1 MKEILEFNH
10 KKQCGLWL
18 ILIGIVLIV
27 AVICGGE
34 FFVNPFVFL
43 IGYYACFFGVN
54 VNKKVRE
61 KLSQGD
67 ISKRQIKMIYFS
79 IATLFIL
86 MFCIAGPFI
95 PGWHWRQI
103 WLGVLMATSIHFFLW
118 FFIHGWSMVV
128 LGIVC
133 MVIVTMGYI
142 FPGIPVSVICIADAM
157 VKLICGIYLLFIA
170 KPSKYIPNMIKQR
183 MYKETTSSLTYWKI
197 EI

>member
-18 ILIGIVLIV
+18 ILIGIVLIA

-67 ISKRQIKMIYFS
+67 ISKKQIKMIYFS

-118 FFIHGWSMVV
+118 FFVHGWSMVV